1 MSKRVSDAVD
11 RAIDFRNA
19 EDVGDQLARAIVP
32 GQVDRAGLCGRA
44 TADDVLVGAADVC
57 RYDLEDGVRRNYITS
72 RRISATTQGK
82 ELCRVALSP
91 PAGRGSRTARHSQ
104 QV

>member
-11 RAIDFRNA
+11 RAIDFPNA

-32 GQVDRAGLCGRA
+32 GQVDHAGLCGRA
-44 TADDVLVGAADVC
+44 TADHVLVGAADAC

-72 RRISATTQGK
+72 QRISATTQIK
-82 ELCRVALSP
+82 ELIQVPLNKRRHAS
-91 PAGRGSRTARHSQ
+91 GRLDR
-104 QV
+104 